1 MPQVKLAAKIA
12 RRLEDRILAEGWSVG
27 HQIGRESEI
36 ASEMGVSRWTF
47 REAVRILEASGFV
60 ATRKGAGGGLFV
72 ASSAHEFICKLLGNY
87 FEFLQVAADEF
98 ADVLYALSRFALLQA
113 FDGFSED
120 ERRMIRERLASFEGA
135 PLAAGL
141 SEAGDLYESLIHR
154 SGNPALALFL
164 GVLIRLTSDASIYS
178 SLDDKTWTAAL
189 HSAVGAISQ
198 MAAAVAAQDLA
209 RVDAASRRYVLICR
223 QLVDAS
229 LLHQRKPIPLDVT
242 QRAYDVFPPSR
253 PMKKADRVE
262 REIRQ
267 MIFDHG
273 CKIGSNL
280 GSEVELAQRFGVGRS
295 VLREALRSLEQLG
308 VIEMGVGSSS
318 GLRIVS
324 PDPTAIVQP
333 ARRHLRREGVD
344 DHHRR
349 QVRDLLENLRAK
361 EGPPPHIRSLFQQ
374 ILAT

>member
-1 MPQVKLAAKIA
+1 
-12 RRLEDRILAEGWSVG
+12 
-27 HQIGRESEI
+27 
-36 ASEMGVSRWTF
+36 
-47 REAVRILEASGFV
+47 
-60 ATRKGAGGGLFV
+60 
-72 ASSAHEFICKLLGNY
+72 
-87 FEFLQVAADEF
+87 
-98 ADVLYALSRFALLQA
+98 
-113 FDGFSED
+113 
-120 ERRMIRERLASFEGA
+120 
-135 PLAAGL
+135 
-141 SEAGDLYESLIHR
+141 
-154 SGNPALALFL
+154 LALVL

-209 RVDAASRRYVLICR
+209 GVDIASRRYVLICR

-229 LLHQRKPIPLDVT
+229 LLHQRKPIPPDVT

-267 MIFDHG
+267 MIFDHS
-273 CKIGSNL
+273 CKLGSNL

-333 ARRHLRREGVD
+333 AQRHLRREGLG

-361 EGPPPHIRSLFQQ
+361 ERPPSHIGSLFQQ